1 MRTLAGNM
9 GRALLLVVF
18 VPIVLLA
25 IPVILF
31 LNLFGLNKLSA
42 GPDYLEDNL
51 ERFLAGT
58 ESPYNWD
65 DFCSV
70 PLKDAELDSIR
81 ERICDFGPWSYADD
95 SREAQLRTLLD
106 EVRALAVAKKNA

>member
-1 MRTLAGNM
+1 MRTLAENM
-9 GRALLLVVF
+9 GRAVVF
-18 VPIVLLA
+18 VAIVPILLLA

-58 ESPYNWD
+58 ENPYDWD

-70 PLKDAELDSIR
+70 PLKNAELDSIR
-81 ERICDFGPWSYADD
+81 ERICDFAPWSYADD
-95 SREAQLRTLLD
+95 TREAQLRTLLD
-106 EVRALAVAKKNA
+106 QVRALAVAKKNA